1 MQPRLNNS
9 NILGSSINIPYF
21 HVLSENKDLTLKP
34 TIFDSEIYMFQN
46 EYRQENEN
54 SSFIADFSYT
64 KGYKSNLSE
73 NRNSISHLFSKFDL
87 DLNLKE
93 FSSSKLSLF
102 LEKVNNDTYL
112 KIFENVLQVDE
123 KFKSDLEDK
132 NNLTSGVELTLDHQN
147 YNFSAGLT
155 SYENL
160 QEENNDRYQYIL
172 PYYNYTTSLFSNN
185 NGSLSFDTNG
195 RNTLS
200 NTNNLEV
207 KLLIL

>member
-1 MQPRLNNS
+1 
-9 NILGSSINIPYF
+9 
-21 HVLSENKDLTLKP
+21 
-34 TIFDSEIYMFQN
+34 MFQN

-73 NRNSISHLFSKFDL
+73 NRNRISHLFSKFDL

-132 NNLTSGVELTLDHQN
+132 NNLTSGVDL
-147 YNFSAGLT
+147 
-155 SYENL
+155 
-160 QEENNDRYQYIL
+160 
-172 PYYNYTTSLFSNN
+172 
-185 NGSLSFDTNG
+185 
-195 RNTLS
+195 
-200 NTNNLEV
+200 
-207 KLLIL
+207 